1 MSVESDILKSSHVVA
16 IVGLSANPEKPSCR
30 VADYLRNH
38 GYKIIPVNP
47 AEKELMGTTCYPD
60 LTSIPEPVDVV
71 DIFRRSED
79 TGPIVDEAIK
89 IKARVVW
96 MQEGVSNEAA
106 AQKARQAG
114 LKVVMNKCMK
124 KEHTRLQEE
133 NNGINQILQEQFL
146 RCA

>member
-16 IVGLSANPEKPSCR
+16 IVGLSAKPEKPSCR

-133 NNGINQILQEQFL
+133 NNG
-146 RCA
+146 

>member
-16 IVGLSANPEKPSCR
+16 IVGLSSKPEKPSCR

-60 LTSIPEPVDVV
+60 LISIPEPVDVV

-133 NNGINQILQEQFL
+133 NNG
-146 RCA
+146 

>member
-16 IVGLSANPEKPSCR
+16 IVGLSSNPEKPSCR

-133 NNGINQILQEQFL
+133 NNG
-146 RCA
+146 